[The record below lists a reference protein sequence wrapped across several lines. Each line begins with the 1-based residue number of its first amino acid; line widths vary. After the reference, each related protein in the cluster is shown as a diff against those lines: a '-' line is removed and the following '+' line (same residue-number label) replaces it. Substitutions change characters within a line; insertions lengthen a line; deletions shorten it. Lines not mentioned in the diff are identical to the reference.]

1 MTIPRINSYEIP
13 SQDCF
18 NANKVKWS
26 VDPKRAVLLVHDMQ
40 QYFLDF
46 YGENSSLIA
55 TVIEH
60 VQHIKQQLKALGVP
74 VYYSAQ
80 PGNQTPQQRALL
92 QDFWGKGLA
101 DDPNQ
106 TAIISELAPEVDD
119 QILTKWRYSAFQRT
133 DLLQQ
138 MRDQERDQ
146 LIICGV
152 YAHIGCQLTAA
163 DAFMNDIQAFFVT
176 DAIADFSYDEHL
188 NAVNYVAQRCGYTL
202 STASLLDSLVEN
214 NIDHTTDDAHNAR
227 LHNVSTSVYSV
238 QQENIESKSAK
249 IIQQKTPVKTMDN
262 WQQQVAKWLDVE
274 LDELAPDDNLI
285 ELGLDSIRVMSLLE
299 QWQQQGVK
307 TTLLD
312 LAENPTLSGWEQL
325 VTASQAVSV

>member
-1 MTIPRINSYEIP
+1 M
-13 SQDCF
+13 
-18 NANKVKWS
+18 KWT
-26 VDPKRAVLLVHDMQ
+26 VDPERAVLLVHDMQ

-55 TVIEH
+55 SVIEH
-60 VQHIKQQLKALGVP
+60 IQHIKQQLKPLGVP

-92 QDFWGKGLA
+92 QDFWGKGLT
-101 DDPNQ
+101 DDPSQ
-106 TAIISELAPEVDD
+106 TAIISELAPEADD
-119 QILTKWRYSAFQRT
+119 HVLTKWRYSAFQRT

-138 MRDQERDQ
+138 MHEQGRNQ

-163 DAFMNDIQAFFVT
+163 DAFMNDIQAFFIT

-188 NAVNYVAQRCGYTL
+188 NAINYVAQRCGYTL

-227 LHNVSTSVYSV
+227 SHNVNVTVHSA
-238 QQENIESKSAK
+238 QQENIERESTV
-249 IIQQKTPVKTMDN
+249 ITQQKISTKTMDN
-262 WQQQVAKWLDVE
+262 WQRQVAKWLDVE

-285 ELGLDSIRVMSLLE
+285 ELGLDSIRVMTLLE

-325 VTASQAVSV
+325 VTGSPAVSV

>member
-1 MTIPRINSYEIP
+1 MAIPRISSYEIP

-18 NANKVKWS
+18 SANKVKWT
-26 VDPKRAVLLVHDMQ
+26 VDPRRAVLLVHDMQ

-46 YGENSSLIA
+46 YGDNSSLIA

-60 VQHIKQQLKALGVP
+60 VQHIKQQLKTLGVP

-92 QDFWGKGLA
+92 TDFWGKGLA

-106 TAIISELAPEVDD
+106 TAIINELAPEADD
-119 QILTKWRYSAFQRT
+119 HVLTKWRYSAFQRT

-138 MRDQERDQ
+138 MREQGRDQ

-188 NAVNYVAQRCGYTL
+188 SAVNYVAQRCGFTL
-202 STASLLDSLVEN
+202 STASLLDSLIEN
-214 NIDHTTDDAHNAR
+214 NIDHTTDDVHNAR
-227 LHNVSTSVYSV
+227 PHNISTLVH
-238 QQENIESKSAK
+238 SA
-249 IIQQKTPVKTMDN
+249 QQKSPVKTVVN
-262 WQQQVAKWLDVE
+262 WQQQVATWLDVE

-285 ELGLDSIRVMSLLE
+285 ELGLDSIRVMTLLE

-312 LAENPTLSGWEQL
+312 LAENPTLAGWEQL
-325 VTASQAVSV
+325 VTGSQAASV